1 MMALIEEFRDGRYN
15 MDRLNKAYIIL
26 IPKVEGAELIGDFRP
41 ISPSNSIYLIIAKVL
56 ANRLRLVLPAIIS
69 PFQSAFLPGRQM
81 SDIIV
86 TAEEIVAAWRRAST
100 PGFLWKVD
108 FSKAYDSI
116 DWRFLWNVIR
126 RRGFPETWIRW
137 VKQCVTTVSF
147 AILVNGRPQGG
158 WIHPQ
163 HGIRQGCPLAPLLFI
178 LAADALAVCTLQL
191 CSRGHIAGFQSPS
204 IPGGIPL
211 LQYADDTTFFIQGSW
226 AAAHTLSV
234 MMDIFSDFSGLR
246 LNRAKSSFIGFG
258 LSVEEM
264 AGCSRILSTPIR
276 DLPIRYLGVP
286 LADRRLRIRDWQP
299 VLDKVETWLGG
310 WRARLLSRGGRLV
323 MFKAVL
329 SAIPNYFMSIFRM
342 PVGVRRRLEAVMRG
356 FFWRGSCSEEARGM
370 GLVTWETVCRPV
382 SQGGLG
388 VQSLQY
394 TNLALLTKWVSRLL
408 QSLGDLLSV
417 LLQDCYGA
425 SLDWI
430 QWQTPQRGDSA
441 FMSSLRPVFAVVQP
455 LLRPKLG
462 SGTTFRF
469 WMDEWS
475 RNGRLHQSLP
485 RLFALASD
493 PECSVRQAWHDA
505 WAPPMRA
512 MLSDQ
517 RTSELLRLQELL
529 VDLRPTEGQDGWTWC
544 EMSFSV
550 QAAYCRLR
558 AQVGSED
565 PLFLRLWQH
574 IWRSRIPLKIR
585 VFLWLLLR
593 RRLMTRS
600 LRQRCDPHSSAECV
614 LCRSDLEDCN
624 HLFVGCPLA
633 QAVWTRTRGV
643 RAQMSSMEVLWRS
656 MADGPYRRGAEWH
669 LIFATL
675 WTIWNHRNEVVF
687 RGRTPS
693 AEAVLHEARGL
704 VSLWN
709 RVDLGIVSY
718 VPI

>member
-1 MMALIEEFRDGRYN
+1 M
-15 MDRLNKAYIIL
+15 
-26 IPKVEGAELIGDFRP
+26 
-41 ISPSNSIYLIIAKVL
+41 
-56 ANRLRLVLPAIIS
+56 
-69 PFQSAFLPGRQM
+69 
-81 SDIIV
+81 
-86 TAEEIVAAWRRAST
+86 
-100 PGFLWKVD
+100 
-108 FSKAYDSI
+108 
-116 DWRFLWNVIR
+116 
-126 RRGFPETWIRW
+126 
-137 VKQCVTTVSF
+137 TTVSF
-147 AILVNGRPQGG
+147 VILVNGRPQGG

-163 HGIRQGCPLAPLLFI
+163 RGIRQGCPLAPLLFI

-191 CSRGHIAGFQSPS
+191 CSRGHIAGYQSPS

-234 MMDIFSDFSGLR
+234 MMDIFSDFSNLR

-258 LSVEEM
+258 LTDEEM
-264 AGCSRILSTPIR
+264 TGCSRILSTPIR
-276 DLPIRYLGVP
+276 VLPIRYLGVP

-299 VLDKVETWLGG
+299 VLDKVETRHGG
-310 WRARLLSRGGRLV
+310 WRARLLSRGGRFV
-323 MFKAVL
+323 MLKAVL
-329 SAIPNYFMSIFRM
+329 SAIPTYFMSIFRM
-342 PVGVRRRLEAVMRG
+342 PVRVRRRLEAVMRG
-356 FFWRGSCSEEARGM
+356 FFWRGSRPEEARGTA
-370 GLVTWETVCRPV
+370 LVTWETVCRPV

-388 VQSLQY
+388 VHSLQH
-394 TNLALLTKWVSRLL
+394 TNLAILTKWVSRLL
-408 QSLGDLLSV
+408 QPAGDLVSV

-430 QWQTPQRGDSA
+430 HWQTPRRGDSA

-455 LLRPKLG
+455 LFQPKLG

-475 RNGRLHQSLP
+475 RNGHLRQSFP

-505 WAPPMRA
+505 WAPPMPA
-512 MLSDQ
+512 TLSDQ

-529 VDLRPTEGQDGWTWC
+529 ADLRPTEGQDGWAWC
-544 EMSFSV
+544 ETSFSV
-550 QAAYCRLR
+550 RAAYRRLR
-558 AQVGSED
+558 TPVGSED
-565 PLFLRLWQH
+565 PLFLRLWRRM
-574 IWRSRIPLKIR
+574 WRSRIPLKVR

-593 RRLMTRS
+593 WRLMTRS
-600 LRQRCDPHSSAECV
+600 LRQRWDPHSSADCV
-614 LCRSDLEDCN
+614 LCRSGVEDCD
-624 HLFVGCPLA
+624 HLFVRCRLA
-633 QAVWTRTRGV
+633 QAVWTMTRGGQ
-643 RAQMSSMEVLWRS
+643 AQASSLEVLWRA

-693 AEAVLHEARGL
+693 AEAVIHEARGL

-709 RVDLGIVSY
+709 RGDLGIVTY
-718 VPI
+718 VPL